1 MPLVLL
7 DRDGVIN
14 EDSPAYIKRP
24 SEWLPIPGS
33 LEAIS
38 RLNRIGDSVAICTNQ
53 SGLARRLFTIKDLD
67 AIHEAM
73 RRALVPVGGHID
85 AIFYCPHA
93 PEERCSCRK
102 PEPGLLVR
110 AMYEL
115 RAAPEQTAYV
125 GDSISDMQAALM
137 ARCTPVLVRTGNGAA
152 SELQARAMGIDQIF
166 DDLAGAVD
174 WLAIR

>member
-1 MPLVLL
+1 V
-7 DRDGVIN
+7 
-14 EDSPAYIKRP
+14 
-24 SEWLPIPGS
+24 
-33 LEAIS
+33 
-38 RLNRIGDSVAICTNQ
+38 
-53 SGLARRLFTIKDLD
+53 
-67 AIHEAM
+67 AM
-73 RRALVPVGGHID
+73 RRALVAVGGHID

-125 GDSISDMQAALM
+125 GDSIRDMQAALT

-152 SELQARAMGIDQIF
+152 SELQARALGIEQIF

-174 WLAIR
+174 WLANR